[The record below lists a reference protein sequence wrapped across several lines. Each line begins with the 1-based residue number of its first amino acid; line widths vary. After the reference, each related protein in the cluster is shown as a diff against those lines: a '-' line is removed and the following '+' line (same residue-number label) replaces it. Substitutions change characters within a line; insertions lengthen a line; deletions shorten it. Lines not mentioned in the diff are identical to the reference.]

1 MLTVKTI
8 RKDKDHHIDHWR
20 NSWIYLLCDKFALA
34 FLDNFQ
40 EGITCHILQQ
50 ATQHVS
56 HMVLIEDIPL
66 KDYELCAHASGDPNI
81 ERERRYKQKLNH
93 MLKRIKGDQKLNRQ

>member
-1 MLTVKTI
+1 
-8 RKDKDHHIDHWR
+8 
-20 NSWIYLLCDKFALA
+20 
-34 FLDNFQ
+34 
-40 EGITCHILQQ
+40 
-50 ATQHVS
+50 
-56 HMVLIEDIPL
+56 MVLIEDIPL